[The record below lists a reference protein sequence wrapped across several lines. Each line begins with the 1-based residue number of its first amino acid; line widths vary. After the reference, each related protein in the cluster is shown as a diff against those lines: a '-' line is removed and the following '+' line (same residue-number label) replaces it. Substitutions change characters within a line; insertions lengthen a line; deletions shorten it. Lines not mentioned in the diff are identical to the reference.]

1 MKTLILEGFNLNK
14 RLDYSMNTNPNWKL
28 WMSALIVISILAAFG
43 ALFYQHK
50 HSNSKAH
57 LKGTNTLEQVKT
69 TAKIKDNYDV
79 IVVGTD
85 PEGIA
90 AAVSAARNGLS
101 TLLVDGKNRE
111 ILGGLMTL
119 GWLNTIDMNRT
130 PDQHDVF
137 NKGIFSEW
145 FGKIEGD
152 SFDVITAA
160 NAFKEL
166 VKNEKNIDLLLKT
179 REIKPLTASASNGN
193 GNMVMQGIQIVK
205 EDGSKQTITAKSVI
219 DATQDADL
227 AAAAGVPFTYGRE
240 DLGDPGAKMAVTLV
254 FRLKNITPEVWK
266 QIQSRLNGD
275 NNPDTGANEVSAWG
289 YGEMYSYPEVN
300 IGKVKMRGLN
310 IGRQSNNTMLINA
323 LQIFGINGLDPQSR
337 EEAMTIGKNEIVH
350 VVDYMKQHFPEFA
363 NIELDSTAPELYVR
377 ETRHIQG
384 EYRLHILDVLEN
396 KDQWD
401 RIAFGSYPVDIQR
414 LAPTDSGAVMGKPM
428 QYAVPFR
435 SIVPLKVDRLLVVGR
450 SASYDTLPH
459 GSARVIPTGMA
470 EGEAAGAAA
479 KLAQEKNITFQ
490 QLAASKDDVAQLQER
505 LNQQGMVLK
514 PFSINPQ
521 PFMLHKEY
529 AGLKTAISLAL
540 TSGGHK
546 NDFHLDD
553 PANPKSM
560 ANLVRSAHIM
570 LPSAFKGD
578 ADAAIAGLPDPAK
591 AFLTLE
597 QASYTI
603 TQALGISALPAQAAE
618 MLLKQKLLSQE
629 SLDLFSNK
637 QKLTYGDTYTMIKD
651 LKIGLTGNP

>member
-1 MKTLILEGFNLNK
+1 MKKLILEGLILSK
-14 RLDYSMNTNPNWKL
+14 RLDYSTNTNPQWKL
-28 WMSALIVISILAAFG
+28 WMSALIVISLLAALG
-43 ALFYQHK
+43 ALFYQYK
-50 HSNSKAH
+50 HANSKAH
-57 LKGTNTLEQVKT
+57 IKAINSLEKVKS
-69 TAKIKDNYDV
+69 TAKIKDTYDV
-79 IVVGTD
+79 IVAGTD

-101 TLLVDGKNRE
+101 VLLVDGKNRE

-130 PDQHDVF
+130 HDQHGVF

-145 FGKIEGD
+145 FSKIEGD

-179 REIKPLTASASNGN
+179 REINPLMATAGTGN
-193 GNMVMQGIQIVK
+193 VNMVIQGVQIVK

-266 QIQSRLNGD
+266 QIQSRLNGHND
-275 NNPDTGANEVSAWG
+275 PDTGANEVSAWG
-289 YGEMYSYPEVN
+289 YKEMYSYPELN
-300 IGKVKMRGLN
+300 KGKAKMRGLN

-323 LQIFGINGLDPQSR
+323 LQIFGIDGLDPKSR
-337 EEAMTIGKNEIVH
+337 EEAMNIGKSEIVH

-363 NIELDSTAPELYVR
+363 NVELDSAAPELYVR
-377 ETRHIQG
+377 ETRHIMG

-414 LAPTDSGAVMGKPM
+414 LAATDSGAVMGKPV

-479 KLAQEKNITFQ
+479 KLALEKNITFR
-490 QLAASKDDVAQLQER
+490 QLAESKEDVVQLQEH
-505 LNQQGMVLK
+505 LNQQGMELK
-514 PFSINPQ
+514 PFSIKPQ

-529 AGLKTAISLAL
+529 AGLKTAINLAL
-540 TSGGHK
+540 TAGGHK

-553 PANPKSM
+553 PSNPKSM
-560 ANLVRSAHIM
+560 ANLVRSAQTIM
-570 LPSAFKGD
+570 PPAFKGEV
-578 ADAAIAGLPDPAK
+578 DAAVVGLPDPTK
-591 AFLTLE
+591 AALTLE

-603 TQALGISALPAQAAE
+603 TQALGIPALPNQATE
-618 MLLKQKLLSQE
+618 LLLKQKLLTQE
-629 SLDLFSNK
+629 SIDLFSNK
-637 QKLTYGDTYTMIKD
+637 QKLTYGDTFMMIKD
-651 LKIGLTGNP
+651 LKIGLTGKP